1 MNTHQK
7 QIQFFTKEDI
17 NNLLKIRI
25 IKKNLVHVHGFP
37 KSLADVNI
45 LHSNE
50 YFGQY
55 GKILKIVLSCK
66 INPDNNKKVYS
77 AYITYSNEREAAY
90 AILCVDSLLIE
101 GKIIRAFFGTT
112 KYCKAFLNNSECQ
125 NLNKCFFLHQLI
137 DDKDII
143 INNISDFSY
152 DEHINLSKKII
163 RFFDPQT
170 KDKVQKKV
178 RPKNIKFPFI
188 DFIFLKEEEKE
199 NYFSSG
205 NISYIKTSS
214 KALNNIFLNEKKS
227 QFNNNYNEKNILY
240 FKNVYNNINL
250 NNYVFLDKNI
260 NNVNNNLNFYGE
272 INPNFFESDD
282 LLKSLNNC
290 IKHILKVKPFY
301 SKLKNYP
308 LKKLELDYFKK
319 QLEKSG
325 KNLDDL
331 FKGCLDGLKNVD

>member
-1 MNTHQK
+1 MSIIKKEK
-7 QIQFFTKEDI
+7 QLFTKEDI
-17 NNLLKIRI
+17 ERLIKLRI
-25 IKKNLVHVHGFP
+25 IKKNLVHVQGFP
-37 KSLADVNI
+37 KSLADINI
-45 LHSNE
+45 LYSNE

-77 AYITYSNEREAAY
+77 AYITYSNEKEAAY

-112 KYCKAFLNNSECQ
+112 KYCKSFLRNSECK
-125 NLNKCFFLHQLI
+125 NLNKCLFLHQLI

-143 INNISDFSY
+143 IDNNSVFSY

-163 RFFDPQT
+163 QFFDPQT
-170 KDKVQKKV
+170 KDIIQKKIK
-178 RPKNIKFPFI
+178 PKNIKFPSI
-188 DFIFLKEEEKE
+188 DFIFLNEEEKE

-214 KALNNIFLNEKKS
+214 KDLNNIFLNEKTS
-227 QFNNNYNEKNILY
+227 QYINNYILY

-260 NNVNNNLNFYGE
+260 NNFNNNNSNCYGE
-272 INPNFFESDD
+272 TNPNFFESED

-290 IKHILKVKPFY
+290 IKHILKVQPFY

-319 QLEKSG
+319 ELEKSG
-325 KNLDDL
+325 KNLHNL
-331 FKGCLDGLKNVD
+331 FEGCLDGLNNVD